1 VARCVRVP
9 RQVPRRASPSTNK
22 PPPDAFDLAARLLG
36 LRPHSEFELRQK
48 LRRRG
53 CSPNAI
59 EEAMSRAYGLGYLDD
74 AAFANALVARRSRT
88 RGPAI
93 VAAELATKG
102 IDREVARDALR
113 AVDRAAQVATARRLA
128 GGSAH
133 SDRRVVASRLL
144 RRGFAYAVIREAL
157 ELDLDPD

>member
-1 VARCVRVP
+1 M
-9 RQVPRRASPSTNK
+9 PRRAPPTTNR

-36 LRPHSEFELRQK
+36 LRPHSELELRQK

-53 CSPNAI
+53 CSPKAI
-59 EEAMSRAYGLGYLDD
+59 DEAMSRARGLGYLDD

-102 IDREVARDALR
+102 IDREVAQDALR
-113 AVDRAAQVATARRLA
+113 AVDRAAQVAAARRLA

-133 SDRRVVASRLL
+133 SDRRVVAARLL
-144 RRGFAYAVIREAL
+144 RRGFAYAVIRDAL
-157 ELDLDPD
+157 ELDLYPD